1 VPEDFMRRSIVAV
14 ALSAALLGAC
24 GGGKAVSSTI
34 EDASITAQ
42 VKTALL
48 NDTEIN
54 ATRIDVS
61 TANGVV
67 TMSGSVA
74 SAAEQ
79 ERAIQLVRQVSGV
92 RDVRANLA
100 IGP

>member
-1 VPEDFMRRSIVAV
+1 MRRSIVGV
-14 ALSAALLGAC
+14 ALAAALLGAC

-48 NDTEIN
+48 NDTEMN

-61 TANGVV
+61 TANGVLYRTPFSPV
-67 TMSGSVA
+67 PRLSYQMSTRPRFGEH
-74 SAAEQ
+74 EQ
-79 ERAIQLVRQVSGV
+79 DLMSRQG
-92 RDVRANLA
+92 
-100 IGP
+100 